1 MSMQVLK
8 NFNGGVEHFSME
20 VLKTSNGVLKTVNGG
35 IGRVNGGIEK
45 GSMVALKRGIEK
57 GNGH

>member
-1 MSMQVLK
+1 MGVLK
-8 NFNGGVEHFSME
+8 IFNGGVEHFSME
-20 VLKTSNGVLKTVNGG
+20 VLKTSNGVLK
-35 IGRVNGGIEK
+35 RVNGGIEK